1 LTPIC
6 NLQLQSAID
15 REDVLLKIGF
25 VNACLPQ
32 LSFEEQLDWAA
43 ANGFGAL
50 ELHAA
55 PTTLKV
61 DLAKIARD
69 REEAEWVRQGVES
82 RGLVITDIMWG
93 GHHLHHDRTKREA
106 SQHRLKEMIAGAAA
120 LGVPV
125 VSTFIGRDPALPVHD
140 NIELA
145 KKVWPEILAF
155 AAEHNVKIAIEN
167 CPMLYEWPG
176 GLNIAY
182 SPENWAILF
191 EALDPHGERLGL
203 NFDPSHLK
211 WLGIDYLAALR
222 KFAPRVMRVQAK
234 DVEIL
239 PDKLAEVGILGEGW
253 WRYRLPG
260 LGQVEWD
267 KFIGT
272 LYELELDEKVVALTI
287 EHEDPVWEG
296 TIEKVQRGLVFGRSY
311 LQQFVI

>member
-1 LTPIC
+1 M
-6 NLQLQSAID
+6 
-15 REDVLLKIGF
+15 LKIGF

-43 ANGFGAL
+43 QNGFGAL

-55 PTTLKV
+55 PNTLKL
-61 DLAKIARD
+61 DLQKVATEPDEAAYVREAVAK
-69 REEAEWVRQGVES
+69 
-82 RGLVITDIMWG
+82 RGLVLTDIMWG
-93 GHHLHHDRTKREA
+93 GHHLHGDHAKREA
-106 SQHRLKEMIAGAAA
+106 SQHRLKAMIAGAAA
-120 LGVPV
+120 LGIPV
-125 VSTFIGRDPALPVHD
+125 VSTFIGRDPALPVAD

-145 KKVWPEILAF
+145 KKVWPELLAF
-155 AAEHNVKIAIEN
+155 AREHHIKIAIEN

-182 SPENWAILF
+182 SPENWTILF
-191 EALDPHGERLGL
+191 EALDPHAEILGL

-211 WLGIDYLAALR
+211 WLGIDYMVALR

-260 LGQVEWD
+260 LGQVDWGQ
-267 KFIGT
+267 FIGA
-272 LYELELDEKVVALTI
+272 LYELELTEKVVALTI

-296 TIEKVQRGLVFGRSY
+296 SVEKVQRGLVFGRNY
-311 LQQFVI
+311 LNQFVI